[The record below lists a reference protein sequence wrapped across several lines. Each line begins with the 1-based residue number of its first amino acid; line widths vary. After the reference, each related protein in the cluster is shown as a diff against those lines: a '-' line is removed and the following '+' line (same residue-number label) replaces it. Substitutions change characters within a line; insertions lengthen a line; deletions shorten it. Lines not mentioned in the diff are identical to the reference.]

1 VDPQIFLRSL
11 DDRLSPEVDRP
22 PEKGGPITRATL
34 RREEWPGGRGHFA
47 EAVLLA
53 REASGNDQQIVD
65 IALHCMALERVGRS
79 VLLRQ
84 QAAGLRR
91 KGAQKSA
98 TNRTAAAAKKW
109 EPYISQYDALVL
121 QDVSPAKA
129 RQIVADQMQNDRFFN
144 RNTGEIPGEKT
155 RLKWLR

>member
-1 VDPQIFLRSL
+1 MDPRIFLRL
-11 DDRLSPEVDRP
+11 LIDRLSPEVDRP
-22 PEKGGPITRATL
+22 PEEGGPITRTQL
-34 RREEWPGGRGHFA
+34 RREHWPGGRGHFA
-47 EAVLLA
+47 EAVLQA
-53 REASGNDQQIVD
+53 REASGNDQQIAD
-65 IALHCMALERVGRS
+65 IALRCMALERDGRS

-91 KGAQKSA
+91 KGAQSSA

-121 QDVSPAKA
+121 QDVRPAKA
-129 RQIVADQMQNDRFFN
+129 RQIVADQMQDDRFFN
-144 RNTGEIPGEKT
+144 KKTGEIPGEKT